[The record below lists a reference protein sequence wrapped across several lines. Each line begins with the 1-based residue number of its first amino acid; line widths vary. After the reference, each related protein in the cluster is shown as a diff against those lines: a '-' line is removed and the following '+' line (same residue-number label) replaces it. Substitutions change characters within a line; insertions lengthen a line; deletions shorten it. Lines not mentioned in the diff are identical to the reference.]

1 LEFSFHSLTLLFGF
15 VVAGLSMAGAIAV
28 GPFGWHGARVGL
40 AMVSVAAFLV
50 SVFWSLS
57 YIGYLDQRRA
67 IEARLAELR
76 GQALASGS
84 ALACLERG
92 GEALEAACG
101 ETLFR
106 TPETLAAANFYT
118 ASRLDVL
125 RAADRYAGPRSEPF
139 EESIAVLKRSL
150 EQDPFGLTAHVLT
163 VRDGCTEERCDSLA
177 LLQDGARVKD
187 NIRHKAFDANLARHA
202 AAWRTGL
209 PAAPPVASAAPSPA
223 PASTATASVPAVP
236 ALTPTGETRAPIPD
250 KYTLPSSASI
260 PPVSIMSDEP
270 ARPAAQAKEQPR
282 EQAKDRQPAERPATA
297 AAPPAPSA
305 DADPPPAHAAP
316 AQPAAQKQAPRRET
330 VRPSAPNAPLSITP
344 GQ

>member
-28 GPFGWHGARVGL
+28 GPFGWRGARIGL

-57 YIGYLDQRRA
+57 YFGYLDQRRA

-76 GQALASGS
+76 AQALASGS

-92 GEALEAACG
+92 GELLEAACAD
-101 ETLFR
+101 TLFQS
-106 TPETLAAANFYT
+106 PAILAAANFYT

-125 RAADRYAGPRSEPF
+125 RAANRYGGPRNQTF
-139 EESIAVLKRSL
+139 EESIAALKRSL

-163 VRDGCTEERCDSLA
+163 TREGCTANTCEAVA
-177 LLQDGARVKD
+177 LFHDPARLWV
-187 NIRHKAFDANLARHA
+187 NIRERTFDATLARHA
-202 AAWRTGL
+202 VAWRTGV
-209 PAAPPVASAAPSPA
+209 PAAPPVAAVPGAAA
-223 PASTATASVPAVP
+223 TTATASVPP
-236 ALTPTGETRAPIPD
+236 APVLPTLSPTGETRAPIPD

-270 ARPAAQAKEQPR
+270 ARPAA
-282 EQAKDRQPAERPATA
+282 PARSETRGEPKERPATA
-297 AAPPAPSA
+297 AAPQPAPEG
-305 DADPPPAHAAP
+305 DPAP
-316 AQPAAQKQAPRRET
+316 ATAAKQQQAPAPRREAP
-330 VRPSAPNAPLSITP
+330 RPAANAPLSITP

>member
-1 LEFSFHSLTLLFGF
+1 MEFSFHSLTLLFGF

-28 GPFGWHGARVGL
+28 GPFGWRGARIGL
-40 AMVSVAAFLV
+40 AMISIAAFLV

-76 GQALASGS
+76 AYALASGS

-92 GEALEAACG
+92 GEVLEAACAD
-101 ETLFR
+101 TLFQ
-106 TPETLAAANFYT
+106 TPAMLAAANFYT

-125 RAADRYAGPRSEPF
+125 RAADRYGGPRSQTF
-139 EESIAVLKRSL
+139 EESIAALKRSL

-163 VRDGCTEERCDSLA
+163 TREGCTANTCEAVA
-177 LLQDGARVKD
+177 LFHDPARLWV
-187 NIRHKAFDANLARHA
+187 NIREKTFDAALARHA
-202 AAWRTGL
+202 VAWRTGV
-209 PAAPPVASAAPSPA
+209 PAAPPVAAAPGA
-223 PASTATASVPAVP
+223 VASTATASVPPTPVLP
-236 ALTPTGETRAPIPD
+236 TLTPTGETRAPIPD

-270 ARPAAQAKEQPR
+270 ARPAA
-282 EQAKDRQPAERPATA
+282 PARSDTKGEPKERPAAAPQPPPDGDPAPA
-297 AAPPAPSA
+297 AASKQQQAP
-305 DADPPPAHAAP
+305 
-316 AQPAAQKQAPRRET
+316 APRREAP
-330 VRPSAPNAPLSITP
+330 RPAPAANAPLSITP

>member
-28 GPFGWHGARVGL
+28 GPFGWRGARIGL

-57 YIGYLDQRRA
+57 YIGNLDQRRA

-76 GQALASGS
+76 AQALASGS
-84 ALACLERG
+84 ALACLERS
-92 GEALEAACG
+92 GEVLEAACAD
-101 ETLFR
+101 TLFQ
-106 TPETLAAANFYT
+106 TPAMLAAANFYT

-125 RAADRYAGPRSEPF
+125 RAADRYGGPRNQTF
-139 EESIAVLKRSL
+139 EESIAALKRSL

-163 VRDGCTEERCDSLA
+163 TREGCTPNTCEAVA
-177 LLQDGARVKD
+177 LFHDPARLWV
-187 NIRHKAFDANLARHA
+187 NIRERTFDATLARHA
-202 AAWRTGL
+202 VAWRTGV
-209 PAAPPVASAAPSPA
+209 PPAPPVATAPGAAAP
-223 PASTATASVPAVP
+223 TATASVPP
-236 ALTPTGETRAPIPD
+236 APVLPTLSPTGETRAPIPD

-270 ARPAAQAKEQPR
+270 ARPAA
-282 EQAKDRQPAERPATA
+282 PARSDTKGEPKERPATA
-297 AAPPAPSA
+297 AAPQPPQDGDPAPV
-305 DADPPPAHAAP
+305 AAP
-316 AQPAAQKQAPRRET
+316 KQQQAPAPRRE
-330 VRPSAPNAPLSITP
+330 APRQAPAANAPLSITP